1 MSLKIAFFAD
11 THLGYR
17 ARCRDD
23 ARGINL
29 RAADG
34 HRALRE
40 TIEQIVDGPDK
51 IDVAIHGGD
60 LFHGSHPDIRDIAL
74 AQHYL
79 RELSRNDIPF
89 YGVAGNHDASDN
101 RSSVPAVA
109 AVNDP
114 DRGIYAMHKPY
125 EKFEISPGVWL
136 HAVPHHGLS
145 GEEAPV
151 VVPDAQGLNIFTT
164 HGAAVD
170 PRNATLMR
178 CLDSPREQI
187 IPPEMILDE
196 HFAMRLLG
204 HYHSRYA
211 VGGEALNTWYAGS
224 ALRRGFSDEAGRR
237 GWLLIT
243 LNPDGT
249 HSVETRD
256 IFQRPQY
263 DLDVIDA
270 NGLSGSD
277 VQELIEQN
285 LAGTRRDEIGSQFDE
300 INAPIVRQ
308 RVINAG
314 RAVREGIDRSRI
326 QSLAA
331 HCLTWQL
338 NFERPETVAI
348 QQVSAEL
355 AADGESTVETLG
367 SSSLKGDILEQF
379 GEWSPASSSIQT
391 LPDDLKERVLKGAQK
406 HLQTVAH
413 QDAH

>member
-51 IDVAIHGGD
+51 IDAAIHGGD
-60 LFHGSHPDIRDIAL
+60 IFHTSHPDIRDIAI

-89 YGVAGNHDASDN
+89 YGVAGNHDTSDN

-109 AVNDP
+109 AVNDT
-114 DRGIYAMHKPY
+114 DRNIHAMWKPY
-125 EKFEISPGVWL
+125 EKHEIRDGIWL
-136 HAVPHHGLS
+136 HAVAHHGLS
-145 GEEAPV
+145 GDEAPIV
-151 VVPDAQGLNIFTT
+151 IPDASGINLFTT

-170 PRNATLMR
+170 PKNATLMR
-178 CLDSPREQI
+178 CQDSPREQI
-187 IPPEMILDE
+187 IPPEMVLDE

-224 ALRRGFSDEAGRR
+224 ALRRGFSDEAGKR
-237 GWLLIT
+237 GWLLLTI
-243 LNPDGT
+243 NPDGT
-249 HSVETRD
+249 TQVESRD

-263 DLDVIDA
+263 DLEIIDA
-270 NGLSGSD
+270 HGLNGSD

-285 LAGTRRDEIGSQFDE
+285 LAGTRRDEIGTQFDE

-308 RVINAG
+308 RIINAS
-314 RAVREGIDRSRI
+314 RAIREGVDRQRIDRLTS
-326 QSLAA
+326 
-331 HCLTWQL
+331 HCLTWQM
-338 NFERPETVAI
+338 NFERPETVAL
-348 QQVSAEL
+348 QQSNAQAAAEGE
-355 AADGESTVETLG
+355 AAVEILG
-367 SSSLKGDILEQF
+367 SASLKGDIVEQF
-379 GEWSPASSSIQT
+379 GEWSPDSTSIHS
-391 LPDDLKERVLKGAQK
+391 LSDSLKSRVLQGAQR
-406 HLQTVAH
+406 HLETVSN
-413 QDAH
+413 QDS